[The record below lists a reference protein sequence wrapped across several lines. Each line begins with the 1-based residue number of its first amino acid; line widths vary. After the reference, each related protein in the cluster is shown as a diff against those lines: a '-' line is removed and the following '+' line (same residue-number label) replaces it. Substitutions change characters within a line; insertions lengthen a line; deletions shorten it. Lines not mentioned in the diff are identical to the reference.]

1 MNYRY
6 ITWLNLKT
14 LLHER
19 NRTQSNICGMMPF
32 MLGLKTDKMK
42 QHVVQEYIQT
52 IKNKKINEK

>member
-42 QHVVQEYIQT
+42 QHVV
-52 IKNKKINEK
+52 